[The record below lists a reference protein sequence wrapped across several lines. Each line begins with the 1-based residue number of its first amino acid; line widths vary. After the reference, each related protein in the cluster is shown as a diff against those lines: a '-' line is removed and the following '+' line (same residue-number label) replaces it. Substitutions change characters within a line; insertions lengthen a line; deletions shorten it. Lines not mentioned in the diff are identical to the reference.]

1 MPEANDYS
9 AFAAAAPSADAL
21 ANLSLS
27 ALQLYE
33 AQVEVARLEGELKAA
48 QKRVEDIET
57 HTIPDLMDEAGV
69 KELQLKNGTKLK
81 VEDILTIG
89 SGKGKDAAVLKWITE
104 TGHSGLIKRFVN
116 VALGQKADERE
127 AALLAELKAEGFEDV
142 ASVAEINAQT
152 LKAHVK
158 KLLEAGKEVDM
169 DLLGAREF
177 KRAKIT
183 GQPKDGSS
191 AFGE

>member
-9 AFAAAAPSADAL
+9 AFAAEAPTADAL
-21 ANLSLS
+21 ASLS
-27 ALQLYE
+27 TAAIDLYKAQL
-33 AQVEVARLEGELKAA
+33 EVARLEGELKAA
-48 QKRVEDIET
+48 QKKVEDIET
-57 HTIPDLMDEAGV
+57 HVLPDLMDEAGL
-69 KELQLKNGTKLK
+69 KEIALKNGTSLT
-81 VEDILTIG
+81 VEPILTIG
-89 SGKGKDAAVLKWITE
+89 SGKGKDAAVLKWLTD
-104 TGHSGLIKRFVN
+104 TGNSGLIKRIVA

-127 AALLAELKAEGFEDV
+127 KALLAELKEEGYTDVVAIAEV
-142 ASVAEINAQT
+142 NAQT
-152 LKAHVK
+152 LKAHVR

-169 DLLGAREF
+169 DMLGAREF

>member
-1 MPEANDYS
+1 MPEANDYA
-9 AFAAAAPSADAL
+9 AFAAEAPSAEAL
-21 ANLSLS
+21 AGLSKS
-27 ALQLYE
+27 AIDLYQAQL
-33 AQVEVARLEGELKAA
+33 EVARLEGELKAA
-48 QKRVEDIET
+48 QKKVEDIET
-57 HTIPDLMDEAGV
+57 HVIPDLMDEAGLA
-69 KELQLKNGTKLK
+69 EIALKNGTKLK
-81 VEDILTIG
+81 VEPVLTIG

-104 TGHSGLIKRFVN
+104 TGHSGLIKRSVS
-116 VALGQKADERE
+116 VSLGTKADEKE

-142 ASVAEINAQT
+142 SALAEVNAQT

>member
-1 MPEANDYS
+1 MPEANDYT
-9 AFAAAAPSADAL
+9 AFAAAAPSAEAL
-21 ANLSLS
+21 ANLSVS
-27 ALQLYE
+27 AVELYK

-69 KELQLKNGTKLK
+69 KELALTNGTKLK

-89 SGKGKDAAVLKWITE
+89 SGKGKDAAVLKWITDS
-104 TGHSGLIKRFVN
+104 GHSGLIKRFVA

-127 AALLAELKAEGFEDV
+127 AELLKDLKEDGFTDV
-142 ASVAEINAQT
+142 VAVAEINAQT

-158 KLLEAGKEVDM
+158 KLLEAGSEVDM